1 VTRPRPRAGNALT
14 ALELALAAAL
24 LALLIGWRDLPLVD
38 LPQHAVQLANWLS
51 LDRVGKPD
59 ALELNFRT
67 PYLLAYPAARAL
79 APLVGVLVALKLVF
93 WASIVLQARALRHLC
108 ETLGYEPGLGL
119 LGYALGLGYSFC
131 WGFISFCAALPLV
144 YLAFA
149 FAAQQ
154 HVNPNWRSTVALG
167 TTLALTLVAHGV
179 AFGFTLAVLLPILLL
194 GGGRFWQRL
203 LPLAMP
209 LALAALWLLP
219 RGSSTRLGGD
229 LWRFEPE
236 RLLEL
241 PGQLVGI
248 GAADSVSSA
257 LGLLVLV
264 CVAANL
270 GKSRGLLRALPLAGV
285 LLGYAFFP
293 TMFRGAG
300 PLGPRFGSLLV
311 PALLLAFEPRAAV
324 SLPWRRACA
333 ALSLACLGVWALR
346 LPGFN
351 QELAELRQVLTRMEP
366 GFALRPLV
374 FERES
379 RAFPGNPAHLHAPA
393 YYALE
398 RGGDAG
404 YSFAMYSISVVRF
417 RPGVPIKMGGGA
429 EWNPQSFDAARELDD
444 YDYFLVRSSTDPGRI
459 LFGDGTAVRLEHQV
473 GHWWCYRKRA
483 Q

>member
-1 VTRPRPRAGNALT
+1 VTRRRHRARSPLT

-51 LDRVGKPD
+51 LDSTGKPSS
-59 ALELNFRT
+59 LELNFRT
-67 PYLLAYPAARAL
+67 PYLLAYPVARVL

-149 FAAQQ
+149 FSAQQ
-154 HVNPNWRSTVALG
+154 HVNPNWRSAVALG

-179 AFGFTLAVLLPILLL
+179 AFAFTVAVLLPILLL
-194 GGGRFWQRL
+194 GGGLFWQRL

-209 LALAALWLLP
+209 LALGALWLLP

-248 GAADSVSSA
+248 GAADGVSSV

-264 CVAANL
+264 CVVANV
-270 GKSRGLLRALPLAGV
+270 GKPGGLLRALPLAGV

-311 PALLLAFEPRAAV
+311 PALLLSFEPRTAV
-324 SLPWRRACA
+324 SLPWRGACA
-333 ALSLACLGVWALR
+333 ALSLASLAVWALR

-429 EWNPQSFDAARELDD
+429 EWNPRSFDAARELND
-444 YDYFLVRSSTDPGRI
+444 YDYFLVRSSTDPGPV
-459 LFGDGTAVRLEHQV
+459 LFGDGAAVGLEHQV
-473 GHWWCYRKRA
+473 GRWWCYRKRA